1 MSSKGSRRCN
11 RLIVL
16 FSSINDVTAWPFWK
30 FLQMKKVKGVT
41 DLSILAFNS
50 HGGSFEA
57 RINGHEY
64 TLKNYENVAGYRQD
78 MLERFLH
85 RWYDPGRS
93 YFVYGGHGMG
103 DHLEL
108 ERNRTVLHCHELA
121 AIFGDKKFEAIVFD
135 ACFMASL
142 ECAYYLRNNTRYI
155 GGCEGYLWEPDTS
168 LDQHVFNTY
177 TASAMSRFRDPKHIL
192 LAIQRDYCSKS
203 PLADFS
209 VLDTT
214 HVEALRNYVEE
225 HVIQRAYDRAT
236 FYNFKQQQKLS
247 SMAEEALQVTLQ
259 NTNNNIKTPLSSSL
273 GSSSSSSSLSMSTSP
288 CSPSVSLSSSSSSS
302 AKTQRAVAT
311 RGENKKL
318 ARRLQLQQSVQFE
331 HALYPSETTD
341 KYILDLRSYLIDMAR
356 EEEEKGG
363 VFLNSNSNTLSSSSS
378 RTTVVESHGSLP
390 PKKNHHHSLF
400 AKGSAHEGL
409 DLFHRVVVSHTPPED
424 KHIYA
429 SHLGGLSF
437 PVYEF
442 NTTSKPLH
450 PWRRIDKK
458 KFMQKAKEFLEKGA
472 VQDVQMS
479 ERSCN
484 DSSSSSSSS
493 SSNGSSN
500 VVGGGFPNVTEKN
513 TSTSTTTT
521 TSTSS
526 SAAIPTVYLPLL
538 GNCNDSNSC
547 SNTSGGS
554 GGREPEMKKCHV
566 KQ

>member
-1 MSSKGSRRCN
+1 MSAKASRRCN

-30 FLQMKKVKGVT
+30 FLQMKKVKSVT

-57 RINGHEY
+57 RIDGQEY

-85 RWYDPGRS
+85 RWHDPGRS

-108 ERNRTVLHCHELA
+108 ERNRTVLQCHELA
-121 AIFGDKKFEAIVFD
+121 SIFGDKKFEAIVFD

-192 LAIQRDYCSKS
+192 LAVQRDYCSKS

-214 HVEALRNYVEE
+214 HAEALRNYVEE
-225 HVIQRAYDRAT
+225 HVIQRVYDRAT

-247 SMAEEALQVTLQ
+247 TMAEEALQVTLQ

-273 GSSSSSSSLSMSTSP
+273 SMIS
-288 CSPSVSLSSSSSSS
+288 SSSSSSS
-302 AKTQRAVAT
+302 ASLSSSGSTRTQRAVAT
-311 RGENKKL
+311 KGENKKL

-331 HALYPSETTD
+331 HALYPSESTD

-356 EEEEKGG
+356 EEEEQGA
-363 VFLNSNSNTLSSSSS
+363 VFLSTNSNSNTISSSSS
-378 RTTVVESHGSLP
+378 RTAVVESHGSLP
-390 PKKNHHHSLF
+390 PKNHHHSLF

-442 NTTSKPLH
+442 NATSKPLH
-450 PWRRIDKK
+450 PWKRIDKK
-458 KFMQKAKEFLEKGA
+458 KFMQKAREFLHKGA

-479 ERSCN
+479 ECSSS
-484 DSSSSSSSS
+484 DSSR
-493 SSNGSSN
+493 SN
-500 VVGGGFPNVTEKN
+500 VIGGGMPLETEK
-513 TSTSTTTT
+513 SVS

-538 GNCNDSNSC
+538 GNCTGGSNSSKN
-547 SNTSGGS
+547 SNKTSSGS
-554 GGREPEMKKCHV
+554 GGGEQPELQKCQV